1 LREIDRSGETMRIIS
16 IVLCLIALAGAG
28 AATAQTQATADTP
41 ISLSN
46 ATFTQPMAWTAKGD
60 PTAMVLTPPEKDLE
74 LTFVDVPNATGAD
87 SAVAAAWSR
96 QYPGFAR
103 ELEVSVPGAARE
115 GWEEQ
120 KSFKYRTSPAEHQ
133 EVRALAFRKGSKWTV
148 LLIQGSVATFE
159 KRGGTLA
166 LALASLRPAGYAR
179 ESFAGRTPHP
189 LDAKSIEALKQFLS
203 ASMQQLDVAG
213 VSFALLDH
221 GHLVYAGGLGV
232 KELGKPDKV
241 DGDTLFRIA
250 SNTKG
255 MSTLMLAKLVDEGRF
270 SWNDKVTKVYPSFR
284 LGSDTTTASV
294 EMRHLVCACTG
305 LPRRDFPDI
314 LSGTSLTTPAS
325 LTFEHLAQ
333 TEPTSKFGE
342 TFQYN
347 NLMAAAAGYIGGHIA
362 HPELEIGAAYD
373 KTMQEK
379 VFKPLGM
386 KSTTLSLHKALAGNH
401 ASGHAADIDGHL
413 SLALVQV
420 NDAFNFERPA
430 GAAWSSAVDVIK
442 YVDNELREGVL
453 PTGERYMTAAN
464 LLARRQPNVPLGEDG
479 FYGMGLMG
487 QKTADVQWYHHGG
500 DLIGYHSD
508 LYFIPGAQVGAVLLT
523 NTDSGAAMR
532 GPFIRRLLELLYDG
546 KPEAEETVKASAAA
560 IKAAVIAERKQ
571 LVYPADPKIAS
582 GLASRYT
589 SEDLGSMGFTR
600 SPRGLSGSNGVWSIN
615 FATKANPD
623 GTVSLVTASPGLT
636 GLEFVVANEGGKR
649 ALVVRD
655 GQHVY
660 RYTETP

>member
-1 LREIDRSGETMRIIS
+1 M
-16 IVLCLIALAGAG
+16 LCLIALAAAG
-28 AATAQTQATADTP
+28 RATAQSPATADTP
-41 ISLSN
+41 RTLAN
-46 ATFTQPMAWTAKGD
+46 ATFTQPLAWTVKGD
-60 PTAMVLTPPEKDLE
+60 TTAMVLTPPENDLE
-74 LTFVDVPNATGAD
+74 LTFVDVPNAA
-87 SAVAAAWSR
+87 SAEAAVAAAWSR
-96 QYPGFAR
+96 QYPKFAR
-103 ELEVSVPGAARE
+103 ELEVSVPGAAKE

-120 KSFKYRTSPAEHQ
+120 KSFRYRTSPAEHQ
-133 EVRALAFRKGSKWTV
+133 EVRAVAFRKGSHWTV
-148 LLIQGSVATFE
+148 LLVQGSVATFE

-166 LALASLRPAGYAR
+166 LAVGSLRPAGYTR

-189 LDAKSIEALKQFLS
+189 LDAKSVETLKQFLS
-203 ASMQQLDVAG
+203 SSMQQLDVAG

-221 GHLVYAGGLGV
+221 GHLVYAGGLGI

-241 DGDTLFRIA
+241 DADTLFRIA

-270 SWNDKVTKVYPSFR
+270 SWNDKVTKVYPPFR
-284 LGSDTTTASV
+284 LGSDATTASV

-314 LSGTSLTTPAS
+314 LSGTSMSTPAS

-362 HPELEIGAAYD
+362 HPDLEIGAAYD
-373 KTMQEK
+373 KAMQEK
-379 VFKPLGM
+379 VFTPLGM
-386 KSTTLSLHKALAGNH
+386 TSTTLSLTKALAGNH
-401 ASGHAADIDGHL
+401 AGGHAQDIDGHL
-413 SLALVQV
+413 SLALVKI

-430 GAAWSSAVDVIK
+430 GAAWSSAVDIIK

-453 PTGERYMTAAN
+453 PNGERYISAVN

-532 GPFIRRLLELLYDG
+532 GPFIRRLLEVLYDG
-546 KPEAEETVKASAAA
+546 KPEAEETVKASAAT
-560 IKAAVIAERKQ
+560 IKAAVAAERKQ
-571 LVYPADPKIAS
+571 LVYPADPKIVS
-582 GLASRYT
+582 GLAARYT
-589 SEDLGSMGFTR
+589 SPDLGLMAFTK
-600 SPRGLSGSNGVWSIN
+600 SSSGLSGSNGVWSIN
-615 FATKANPD
+615 FATKTNPD

-636 GLEFVVANEGGKR
+636 GLEFVVTTEGGKR

-660 RYTETP
+660 RYTET

>member
-1 LREIDRSGETMRIIS
+1 MFC
-16 IVLCLIALAGAG
+16 VIALAIAG
-28 AATAQTQATADTP
+28 SAAAQTAATADTP
-41 ISLSN
+41 VSIAN
-46 ATFTQPMAWTAKGD
+46 ATFTQPMAWTATGD
-60 PTAMVLTPPEKDLE
+60 KTAMVLRPPEKDLE
-74 LTFVDVPNATGAD
+74 LTFVDVPNANSAD

-96 QYPGFAR
+96 QYPGFKR
-103 ELEVSVPGAARE
+103 ELEVSTPGAAKE
-115 GWEEQ
+115 GWEERR
-120 KSFKYRTSPAEHQ
+120 SFSYRTSPTEHQ
-133 EVRALAFRKGSKWTV
+133 EVRAIALRKGSKWTV
-148 LLIQGSVATFE
+148 LLMQGSEATFE

-166 LALASLRPAGYAR
+166 LALASLRPAGYTR

-189 LDAKSIEALKQFLS
+189 LDANRVEAVKQFLS

-241 DGDTLFRIA
+241 DANTLFRIA

-270 SWNDKVTKVYPSFR
+270 SWNDKVTKVYPPFR
-284 LGSDTTTASV
+284 LGSDATTATV

-305 LPRRDFPDI
+305 LPRRDLPDI
-314 LSGTSLTTPAS
+314 LSGTSMTTPAS
-325 LTFEHLAQ
+325 LTFEHLAD

-342 TFQYN
+342 AFQYN
-347 NLMAAAAGYIGGHIA
+347 NLMAAAAGYIGGHVA
-362 HPELEIGAAYD
+362 HPDLEIGAAYD
-373 KTMQEK
+373 KAMQEK
-379 VFKPLGM
+379 VFTPLGM
-386 KSTTLSLHKALAGNH
+386 TSTTLSLQKALAGNH

-430 GAAWSSAVDVIK
+430 GAAWSSATDVIK
-442 YVDNELREGVL
+442 YVDNELREGTL
-453 PTGERYMTAAN
+453 PSGQRYMTAAN
-464 LLARRQPNVPLGEDG
+464 VLARRQPNVPLGEDG

-508 LYFIPGAQVGAVLLT
+508 LYFIPAAQVGAVLLT

-546 KPEAEETVKASAAA
+546 KPEAEATVKASAAA
-560 IKAAVIAERKQ
+560 IKAGVIAERKQ
-571 LVYPADPKIAS
+571 LTYPADPKIAA
-582 GLASRYT
+582 GLAYHYVSKDVGT
-589 SEDLGSMGFTR
+589 MVFTKSEH
-600 SPRGLSGSNGVWSIN
+600 GLTGNNGVWN
-615 FATKANPD
+615 VAFATKTNPD

-636 GLEFVVANEGGKR
+636 GLEFVVATENGQR
-649 ALVVRD
+649 ALILRD

-660 RYTETP
+660 RYTETK

>member
-1 LREIDRSGETMRIIS
+1 MRTLSTIFC
-16 IVLCLIALAGAG
+16 VIALAAAG
-28 AATAQTQATADTP
+28 AATAQTPATADTP
-41 ISLSN
+41 ISLAN
-46 ATFTQPMAWTAKGD
+46 ATFTQPTAWTAKGD
-60 PTAMVLTPPEKDLE
+60 TTAMVLTPPEKDLE
-74 LTFVDVPNATGAD
+74 LTFVDMPNATGAD

-103 ELEVSVPGAARE
+103 ELEVSVPGAPRE

-120 KSFKYRTSPAEHQ
+120 KSFVYRTSPAEHQ
-133 EVRALAFRKGSKWTV
+133 QVRAIALRKGSKWTV

-166 LALASLRPAGYAR
+166 LALASLRPAGYTR
-179 ESFAGRTPHP
+179 ESFARRTPHP
-189 LDAKSIEALKQFLS
+189 LDAKGIEVMKQFVS
-203 ASMQQLDVAG
+203 GSMQQLDVAG

-373 KTMQEK
+373 KAMQEK
-379 VFKPLGM
+379 VFTPLGM

-442 YVDNELREGVL
+442 YVDNELREGIL
-453 PTGERYMTAAN
+453 PNGERYITAAN

-500 DLIGYHSD
+500 DLVGYHSD

-532 GPFIRRLLELLYDG
+532 GPFMRRLLELLYDG
-546 KPEAEETVKASAAA
+546 KPEAEETVKASAVA

-571 LVYPADPKIAS
+571 LVFPADPKIAS
-582 GLASRYT
+582 GLASRYA
-589 SEDLGSMGFTR
+589 SEDLGSMVFTR
-600 SPRGLSGSNGVWSIN
+600 SARGLSGSNGVWSVA

-623 GTVSLVTASPGLT
+623 GTVSLVTASPGLS
-636 GLEFVVANEGGKR
+636 GIEFVVANEGGKR

-660 RYTETP
+660 RYTETQVAPARHSP